1 MGRTWDAIP
10 DHLAEWM
17 PAQPVW
23 FVATAPLAADGH
35 VNVSPKGDDTFRVID
50 PHTAAYLDLT
60 GSGAET
66 IAHTRENGRL
76 TIMFCSFDEKPN
88 IVRLYGRGEA
98 VLPDHPDF
106 AGLVA
111 RFPEKLST
119 RSVIRL
125 AVESVTSSCGYGV
138 PFMTLAGPRPMMDEW
153 AERQGPD
160 GIVAY
165 RDRKNATSID
175 GLPALAD

>member
-23 FVATAPLAADGH
+23 FVASAPLSADGH
-35 VNVSPKGDDTFRVID
+35 INLSPKGDDTFRVLD
-50 PHTAAYLDLT
+50 PNTVAYLDLT

-76 TIMFCSFDEKPN
+76 TIMFCSFGEKPD
-88 IVRLYGRGEA
+88 IVRLYGTGEA
-98 VLPDHPDF
+98 VLADHPDF
-106 AGLVA
+106 PELVA
-111 RFPEKLST
+111 HFPVKAST

-125 AVESVTSSCGYGV
+125 QVQEVTSSCGYGV
-138 PFMTLAGPRPMMDEW
+138 PFMELRGPRPMMDEW
-153 AERQGPD
+153 AERQGPE
-160 GIVAY
+160 GIVEY
-165 RDRKNATSID
+165 RAKKNQVSLD